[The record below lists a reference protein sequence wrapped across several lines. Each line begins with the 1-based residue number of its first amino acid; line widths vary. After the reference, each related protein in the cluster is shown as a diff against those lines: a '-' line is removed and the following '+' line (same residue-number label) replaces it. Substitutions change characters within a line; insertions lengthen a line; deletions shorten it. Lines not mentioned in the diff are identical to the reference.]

1 MESTMAYC
9 CCRYDC
15 ICNYVK
21 RRVTMSWT
29 TDPMHTQVEFSAKHM
44 GIMTVKG
51 AFTGLTTKIDFNAD
65 DFTASSVEAT
75 IDVST
80 LSTHDNQRDGH
91 LKSADFLDVE
101 HFPTIT
107 FKSTRIEYAAHD
119 QYRMTGDLTIKDV
132 TRPVRLDVVYSGQ
145 AKDPMGNMHAG
156 FSAYT
161 TISRKDWGLSWNVAL
176 ETGGLLVG
184 DQIKIAL
191 EIEALL
197 LQPAAVAVARS
208 TRC

>member
-1 MESTMAYC
+1 MT
-9 CCRYDC
+9 
-15 ICNYVK
+15 
-21 RRVTMSWT
+21 WT
-29 TDPMHTQVEFSAKHM
+29 VDPMHTQVEFSAKHM

-51 AFTGLTTKIDFNAD
+51 AFTGVNAAIDFKED

-75 IDVST
+75 IDAST

-91 LKSADFLDVE
+91 LKSPDFLDVE

-107 FKSTRIEYAAHD
+107 FKSTRIERAAHD
-119 QYRMTGDLTIKDV
+119 QYRMAGDLTIKDV
-132 TRPVRLDVVYSGQ
+132 TRPVSLEVVYSGQ

-161 TISRKDWGLSWNVAL
+161 TINRKDWGLSWNVAL

-197 LQPAAVAVARS
+197 LKPAAVTVA
-208 TRC
+208 

>member
-9 CCRYDC
+9 CRRDGC

-21 RRVTMSWT
+21 WRVAMSWT

-51 AFTGLTTKIDFNAD
+51 AFTGLSTEITFNED
-65 DFTASSVEAT
+65 DFTASSVAAT
-75 IDVST
+75 IDAST
-80 LSTHDNQRDGH
+80 LSTHDKQRDGH
-91 LKSADFLDVE
+91 LKSPDFLDVE
-101 HFPTIT
+101 QFPTIA
-107 FKSTRIEYAAHD
+107 FKSTRIEHAAHD

-132 TRPVRLDVVYSGQ
+132 TRPVSLDVVYSGQ
-145 AKDPMGNMHAG
+145 AKDPMGNVHAG

-161 TISRKDWGLSWNVAL
+161 TINRKDWGLSWNVAL

-197 LQPAAVAVARS
+197 LKPAAVAVA
-208 TRC
+208 

>member
-1 MESTMAYC
+1 MT
-9 CCRYDC
+9 
-15 ICNYVK
+15 
-21 RRVTMSWT
+21 WT
-29 TDPMHTQVEFSAKHM
+29 LDPMHTQVEFSAKHM

-51 AFTGLTTKIDFNAD
+51 AFTGLTTEITFNED
-65 DFTASSVEAT
+65 DFTASSVIAT
-75 IDVST
+75 IDAAT
-80 LSTHDNQRDGH
+80 PNTHDKQRDGH
-91 LKSADFLDVE
+91 LKSPDFLDVD

-107 FKSTRIEYAAHD
+107 FKSTRIELAAHD
-119 QYRMTGDLTIKDV
+119 QYRMAGDLTIKNV
-132 TRPVRLDVVYSGQ
+132 TRPVSLEVVYSGQ

-161 TISRKDWGLSWNVAL
+161 TINRKDWGLSWNVAL

-197 LQPAAVAVARS
+197 LKPAGVAVV
-208 TRC
+208 